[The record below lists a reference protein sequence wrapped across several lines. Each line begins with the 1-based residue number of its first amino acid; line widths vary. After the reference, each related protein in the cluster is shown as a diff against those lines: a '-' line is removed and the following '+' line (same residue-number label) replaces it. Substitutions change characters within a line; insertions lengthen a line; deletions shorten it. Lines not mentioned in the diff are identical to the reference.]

1 MMSNCIHIGDL
12 TFEYDHSGITDIEH
26 FISRS
31 GHPLNPLTYRFRR
44 ASVQVPQ
51 GSPRLRAAAAL
62 RLCATGATTEL
73 SGLIMPYM
81 YHEFSGTQSPGEG
94 YRGIALQALP
104 F

>member
-62 RLCATGATTEL
+62 RLCATGAIKGS
-73 SGLIMPYM
+73 SGPIM
-81 YHEFSGTQSPGEG
+81 
-94 YRGIALQALP
+94 YRLYDESAVLNPSAKVCA
-104 F
+104 